1 MMSSLGRRVSPRARS
16 ALALALCVI
25 VLAIAGCGER
35 GGDAAA
41 KAPARPPTVPVTV
54 SDVVPR
60 DVPVQVKAIGNVQAY
75 ATVSVLSL
83 VGGELFKIHFT
94 EGQDVKAGDLLFAI
108 DPRPFKTAL
117 QQAEAQLAQHQAQVA
132 QAQANLAKDT
142 ALYENARVEEARY
155 KKLADG
161 GFVAREQYD
170 QMLTNEQS
178 LAATIEADK
187 AAVTTARSVV
197 QADQAMVENARL
209 QLSYTEIRAPIDG
222 RTGNVLIHQGNVVK
236 ANDVGNPLVVITR
249 IHPIY
254 VTFAVPE
261 QFLDRIKRYRAAGEL
276 KVQATTQSPSERT
289 ARGEL
294 SFINNTVD
302 ATTGTIQLKAT
313 FANEDNAL
321 WPGQFVSVVL
331 TLTTERAALV
341 IPSRAIQPGQ
351 QGPFVFVVK
360 PDLTVESRPV
370 VVAFTE
376 GLDSVVASGIKSGE
390 RVVIDGQLRLIPGVR
405 VEIKPAGSAPAAS
418 GSGSTTSA
426 TTAGS
431 ATK

>member
-1 MMSSLGRRVSPRARS
+1 MTSGQRRCAGRSGMLAFALGVAM
-16 ALALALCVI
+16 LGL
-25 VLAIAGCGER
+25 AGCR
-35 GGDAAA
+35 DHTGDAAA
-41 KAPARPPTVPVTV
+41 KGAAPAAAVPVTV
-54 SDVVPR
+54 SDVTPR
-60 DVPVQVKAIGNVQAY
+60 DIPIQVRAIGNVQAY

-94 EGQDVKAGDLLFAI
+94 EGQDVKAGEILFTI
-108 DPRPFKTAL
+108 DPRPFQTAL
-117 QQAEAQLAQHQAQVA
+117 LQTQAQLAQHQAQVA
-132 QAQANLAKDT
+132 QAQANLARDT
-142 ALYENARVEEARY
+142 AQYENARVEEARY

-187 AAVTTARSVV
+187 AAVNTARSVV
-197 QADQAMVENARL
+197 QADEALIENAKL

-261 QFLDRIKRYRAAGEL
+261 QILDRIKRYRAAGEL
-276 KVQATTQSPSERT
+276 GVEATTQGPADRA

-313 FANEDNAL
+313 FPNTDNAL
-321 WPGQFVSVVL
+321 WPGQFVNVVL
-331 TLTTERAALV
+331 TLTTEKAALV

-360 PDLTVESRPV
+360 HDQTVESRPV

-376 GLDSVVASGIKSGE
+376 GTDSVIAKGLSPGE
-390 RVVIDGQLRLIPGVR
+390 RVVTDGQLRLLPGVR
-405 VEIKPAGSAPAAS
+405 AEIRPQGTAAPALPAPAAT
-418 GSGSTTSA
+418 GK
-426 TTAGS
+426 AGR
-431 ATK
+431 

>member
-1 MMSSLGRRVSPRARS
+1 MMAARRHRVFQPAPC
-16 ALALALCVI
+16 ALALGLCVM
-25 VLAIAGCGER
+25 VLTIAGCGER

-41 KAPARPPTVPVTV
+41 KAPAQPPAVPVTV
-54 SDVVPR
+54 SDVKPR

-94 EGQDVKAGDLLFAI
+94 EGQDVKAGDLLFTI
-108 DPRPFKTAL
+108 DPRPLKAAL
-117 QQAEAQLAQHQAQVA
+117 QQVEAQLAQHQAQVA

-142 ALYENARVEEARY
+142 AQYENARVEEARY

-161 GFVAREQYD
+161 GFVAREHYER
-170 QMLTNEQS
+170 MLTNEQS

-197 QADQAMVENARL
+197 QADHALVENARL

-276 KVQATTQSPSERT
+276 SIEATTQAPSERT
-289 ARGEL
+289 TRGEL

-313 FANEDNAL
+313 FANADNTL
-321 WPGQFVSVVL
+321 WPGQFVNVVL

-351 QGPFVFVVK
+351 QGSFVFVVK
-360 PDLTVESRPV
+360 PDMTVESRPV
-370 VVAFTE
+370 VVAFTDAQ
-376 GLDSVVASGIKSGE
+376 DSVIANGIKAGE
-390 RVVIDGQLRLIPGVR
+390 RVVTDGQLRLIPGVR
-405 VEIKPAGSAPAAS
+405 VEIKPAGAAPATAPAAS
-418 GSGSTTSA
+418 
-426 TTAGS
+426 